1 MPACFL
7 WAGFKYFLWVYLPQD
22 KNTEQKQ
29 FLEFEQKEGSHTHI
43 AHLHEI
49 FIIVDAYFLIR

>member
-29 FLEFEQKEGSHTHI
+29 YLEFEQKEGTHTLHI
-43 AHLHEI
+43 
-49 FIIVDAYFLIR
+49 YMRFLSLVMMHIS

>member
-29 FLEFEQKEGSHTHI
+29 FLEFEQKEGTHTHCT
-43 AHLHEI
+43 
-49 FIIVDAYFLIR
+49 FT

>member
-29 FLEFEQKEGSHTHI
+29 FLEFEQKEGTHTLHI
-43 AHLHEI
+43 YMRLYI
-49 FIIVDAYFLIR
+49 SVDAYFLIR